1 MTSVP
6 NLRQPSNGNKNRILL
21 LLLLLLPLLHAC
33 ELFKPATS
41 TSHKPGKEEDLGD
54 LQGPVKINPETGEFE
69 RVTSMTEPMD
79 TAHWTVNSTEK
90 YPPIT
95 SETTAEGS
103 DNTNAHSL
111 NGEVQYLTLLLPFLS
126 QQFSY
131 TDTEIP
137 KGSERALQY
146 YAGVKLALQDLQ
158 KDSTQLDLTVLDT
171 KYSEEEVKH
180 LLSFE
185 PAVQQADLL
194 IGTYRSANARL
205 VADYALKNS
214 KPFVSPFSG
223 SSSISADNP
232 QYIQVNP
239 TFRTHCDA
247 ITRYLMQRYTPDQII
262 LVVPNKPKEIE
273 RLAVFQEL
281 RKRYLSEGDTSRFK
295 ELIISD
301 ETLDLKETNLT
312 EHLLADRPTV
322 FVVPSWSN
330 ETFVYAFLRK
340 LKVAS
345 QNFAEVLVFGMP
357 QWMEYERADFELYE
371 NLHVHLTSNYYID
384 PYNPNIRLFKQ
395 RFFQEFSMLPRKE
408 AYYGYCTTLYF
419 CRLLEKYGRDF
430 PPHLPDEDW
439 TNLYTSYHFRPVF
452 EQQTTGMETAAKI
465 QRYENSFVHIL
476 EFRDYYFQP
485 AQ

>member
-1 MTSVP
+1 M
-6 NLRQPSNGNKNRILL
+6 N
-21 LLLLLLPLLHAC
+21 AC
-33 ELFKPATS
+33 ELFKPAADS
-41 TSHKPGKEEDLGD
+41 SRKPDKEEELGD

-79 TAHWTVNSTEK
+79 TAHWTINSTEK
-90 YPPIT
+90 HPPIT
-95 SETTAEGS
+95 SETTAEGGS
-103 DNTNAHSL
+103 KTHPHALS
-111 NGEVQYLTLLLPFLS
+111 GEVQYLTLLLPFLS

-137 KGSERALQY
+137 KGSKRALQY
-146 YAGVKLALQDLQ
+146 YAGLKLALQDLQ
-158 KDSTQLDLTVLDT
+158 KDSIKLDLTVLDT
-171 KYSEEEVKH
+171 KYSEQEVRH

-185 PAVQQADLL
+185 PAIQQADLL

-205 VADYALKNS
+205 VADYVLKNP

-223 SSSISADNP
+223 SSTISSDNP

-247 ITRYLMQRYTPDQII
+247 ITRYLMQHYTPDQIV
-262 LVVPNKPKEIE
+262 LVVPNKPKEVE
-273 RLAVFQEL
+273 RLVIFQEL
-281 RKRYLSEGDTSRFK
+281 RKRYLPQGDTSSFK

-301 ETLDLKETNLT
+301 ETLDLKETNLN

-345 QNFAEVLVFGMP
+345 QNFSEVLVFGMP

-384 PYNPNIRLFKQ
+384 PYNPDIRLFKQ
-395 RFFQEFSMLPRKE
+395 RFFEEFNLLPTKE

-419 CRLLEKYGRDF
+419 CRLLQKYGKDF
-430 PPHLPDEDW
+430 PSYLPDEDW
-439 TNLYTSYHFRPVF
+439 ANLYTRYQFRPVF
-452 EQQTTGMETAAKI
+452 EQQTTGAETPAKI
-465 QRYENSFVHIL
+465 QRYENRFVHIL
-476 EFRDYYFQP
+476 EFRNYYFQP
-485 AQ
+485 VQ